1 MPKLEVPDV
10 KTLGGETQTQS
21 RFCDM
26 PGCTLPAEYPAPKS
40 RSELRDYIWFC
51 LDHVRDYN
59 KGWNYYKGLQG
70 AALEAEMKRATTWE
84 RPSWKFGTRG
94 TGPQN
99 TGRIDEDII
108 GDVFGFFGTAGQAD
122 SADQLAGLDKEE
134 RAAWRLFDMSPTD
147 DMAMIKKR
155 YNELAKRYHP
165 DSHPED
171 PAAEERF
178 KEINLAYSV
187 LRKKR
192 LNPLS

>member
-10 KTLGGETQTQS
+10 KTLDGDTQTKT
-21 RFCDM
+21 RFCEM
-26 PGCTLPAEYPAPKS
+26 PGCALPAEYPAPKS
-40 RSELRDYIWFC
+40 RSKLRDYLWFC

-84 RPSWKFGTRG
+84 RPSWKFGTGG
-94 TGPQN
+94 TGNQK
-99 TGRIDEDII
+99 TSRIDEDILN
-108 GDVFGFFGTAGQAD
+108 DVFGFFGSASEQA
-122 SADQLAGLDKEE
+122 SSDQLAGLDKEE
-134 RAAWRLFDMSPTD
+134 RAAWRIFEMAPTD
-147 DMAMIKKR
+147 DMALIKKR
-155 YNELAKRYHP
+155 YNELAKLYHP

-171 PAAEERF
+171 PLAEERF